1 MKRNY
6 LFLLLATIAVVY
18 ICLQQT
24 NYINSFIIL
33 TFYSAYI
40 FVYLNKQHKNK
51 KENNKIIAALTH
63 DLKTPAIAQIRAIEL
78 ILKGNFGEIN
88 DNQRGHLNDILNSCN
103 IMLDMLLNMLWL
115 YKFDNKM
122 IVLNIKSFCINELI
136 QEIFRENKLMLTSK
150 KQIFK
155 QNYTNAKIYIS
166 ADRMHIKR
174 IISNLLINAINHS
187 KENSTIR
194 ITSKIENNKFI
205 FKVTNEGAY
214 ISQEILKSIFD
225 KKKVFSQKSDCLST
239 GLGLYLSNSL
249 LELNGGEILCKSSID
264 GTNTFGFIVNLDKKI
279 TNKIAV

>member
-1 MKRNY
+1 MKRKY

-18 ICLQQT
+18 ICTQQT
-24 NYINSFIIL
+24 NYINSFTIL

-40 FVYLNKQHKNK
+40 FLYLRKQHKNK

-78 ILKGNFGEIN
+78 ILKGNYGEIN

-103 IMLDMLLNMLWL
+103 NMLDMLLNMLWL

-150 KQIFK
+150 KHIFK

-279 TNKIAV
+279 TDKIVV